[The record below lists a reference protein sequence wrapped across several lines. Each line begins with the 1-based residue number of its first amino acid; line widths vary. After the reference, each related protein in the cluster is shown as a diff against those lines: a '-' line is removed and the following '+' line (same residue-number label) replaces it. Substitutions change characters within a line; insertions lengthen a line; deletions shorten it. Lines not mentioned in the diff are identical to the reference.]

1 MEEPEPLEEPVEPP
15 IVQKEKKP
23 RSPAQIEAF
32 QKARDKRLLL
42 ASQKKIDEAKRIES
56 GVKTAKPA
64 PAPKPAPKP
73 VEPKV
78 ALLESVA
85 TDADEVEEEVRVVKK
100 PKKKRIIYV
109 ESDSEEELIV
119 KRKGEKK
126 ELPPPPPPVEPI
138 KLPPSKPKPLIVFL

>member
-1 MEEPEPLEEPVEPP
+1 MEEHEPLEEPP

-56 GVKTAKPA
+56 GVKTPKAV
-64 PAPKPAPKP
+64 KPAPKP

>member
-1 MEEPEPLEEPVEPP
+1 MEEPLEEPVEPS
-15 IVQKEKKP
+15 IAQKEKKP

-56 GVKTAKPA
+56 GVKTAKPKPA
-64 PAPKPAPKP
+64 PAPTPKP

-85 TDADEVEEEVRVVKK
+85 TVADEEEEVRVIKK

-109 ESDSEEELIV
+109 ESDSEEELVV

-126 ELPPPPPPVEPI
+126 ELPPPPPPAEPI

>member
-56 GVKTAKPA
+56 GVKTAKP
-64 PAPKPAPKP
+64 KPAPKP
-73 VEPKV
+73 VPKPV
-78 ALLESVA
+78 
-85 TDADEVEEEVRVVKK
+85 EVEVEEEEEVRVVKK

-126 ELPPPPPPVEPI
+126 ELPPPPPLVEQI

>member
-64 PAPKPAPKP
+64 PAPKPTPKP
-73 VEPKV
+73 V
-78 ALLESVA
+78 ESVA

-126 ELPPPPPPVEPI
+126 ELPPPPPPVE
-138 KLPPSKPKPLIVFL
+138 KKELPPSKPKPLIVFL

>member
-1 MEEPEPLEEPVEPP
+1 MEEHEPLGNADLRLEEPVEPP

-64 PAPKPAPKP
+64 PKPAPKP
-73 VEPKV
+73 VEPK
-78 ALLESVA
+78 SVA

>member
-1 MEEPEPLEEPVEPP
+1 MEEHEPLE

-56 GVKTAKPA
+56 GVKT
-64 PAPKPAPKP
+64 PKAVKP
-73 VEPKV
+73 VEV
-78 ALLESVA
+78 EV
-85 TDADEVEEEVRVVKK
+85 EVEEEVRVVKK

>member
-1 MEEPEPLEEPVEPP
+1 MEESLDEPKEAP
-15 IVQKEKKP
+15 IAQKEKKP

-56 GVKTAKPA
+56 GVKTPKPAKPA
-64 PAPKPAPKP
+64 VKDEAT
-73 VEPKV
+73 V
-78 ALLESVA
+78 A
-85 TDADEVEEEVRVVKK
+85 DGFEVEEEVRVIKK

-119 KRKGEKK
+119 KRKTEKK
-126 ELPPPPPPVEPI
+126 ELPPPPPPAEPI
-138 KLPPSKPKPLIVFL
+138 KLPPTKTKPVYVFL

>member
-1 MEEPEPLEEPVEPP
+1 MEEPLEEPVEPP
-15 IVQKEKKP
+15 IAQKEKKP

-56 GVKTAKPA
+56 GVKTTKPKPA
-64 PAPKPAPKP
+64 PAPKP
-73 VEPKV
+73 VEPAV
-78 ALLESVA
+78 AE
-85 TDADEVEEEVRVVKK
+85 EEEEEVRVVKK

-109 ESDSEEELIV
+109 ESDSEEELVV

-138 KLPPSKPKPLIVFL
+138 KLPPAKSKPLIVFL

>member
-23 RSPAQIEAF
+23 RSPAQVEAF

-73 VEPKV
+73 VEK
-78 ALLESVA
+78 